1 VTAANP
7 QPPRRRKLLC
17 ALGAFAAALTFFA
30 GSAYAGDSY
39 QWIQIAESGVE
50 ARAITQD
57 SNCPKASIDGRP
69 AEMAVRARPDA
80 AFPILVCSLPLARNA
95 KEVVVDG
102 RPLDPPPPR
111 VDKILLIGDTG
122 CRLKSII
129 AQDCNSIK
137 AWPFRLAA
145 DMAAEMAPDLVLHL
159 GDLLYRE
166 TACPAIR
173 KGCVGSPFGDNWAA
187 WKADFFDP
195 GEALL
200 QSASWIFARGNHENC
215 LRAQEGWSR
224 FFAPGRY
231 EPGQCREFE
240 PPYSV
245 DLGGVTLVVMDLME
259 SEERAIDEKRVNIY
273 REQFEGLSAI
283 KGPLWIASH
292 KPIYGSAAV
301 LLGIS
306 QGDNKTLAAAAH
318 GVMPENAQAILSGHL
333 HTFEV
338 VSYIDNF
345 PAQIISGHGGDYLDP
360 FPPKK
365 FDGVVINDVTVE
377 VGRSAPPVFGFALL
391 ERGEGAWTVT
401 GYDAHA
407 RPLISC
413 RLRARKL
420 DCE

>member
-1 VTAANP
+1 VTAAIRLP
-7 QPPRRRKLLC
+7 SRRRNILPSVGAFVS
-17 ALGAFAAALTFFA
+17 ALIVFAAAA
-30 GSAYAGDSY
+30 RASDSY
-39 QWIQIAESGVE
+39 QWIQIAENGVE
-50 ARAITQD
+50 ARAITQEAA
-57 SNCPKASIDGRP
+57 CPKAAIDGRP

-80 AFPILVCSLPLARNA
+80 AFPILVCALPVPAGA
-95 KEVVVDG
+95 KDVVVNS
-102 RPLDPPPPR
+102 RPLDLPPPR

-122 CRLKSII
+122 CRLKSFVV
-129 AQDCNSIK
+129 QDCNSIK

-145 DMAAEMAPDLVLHL
+145 DMGAEMAPDLVLHL

-173 KGCVGSPFGDNWAA
+173 KGCAGSPFGDNWAT

-200 QSASWIFARGNHENC
+200 LAAPWIFARGNHENC
-215 LRAQEGWSR
+215 RRAHEGWSR
-224 FFAPGRY
+224 IFAPDPY
-231 EPGQCREFE
+231 EPGHCREYD

-245 DLGGVTLVVMDLME
+245 DLGEVTLVVMDLIE
-259 SEERAIDEKRVNIY
+259 SEERAIDETRAAIY
-273 REQFEGLSAI
+273 REQFEKLAAI
-283 KGPLWIASH
+283 KGPLWIATH

-318 GVMPENAQAILSGHL
+318 GVLPENLQAILSGHL

-338 VSYIDNF
+338 VSYAENF

-365 FDGVVINDVTVE
+365 FDGTAINDLTVE
-377 VGRSAPPVFGFALL
+377 VGRSAPPVFGFAMLQ
-391 ERGEGAWTVT
+391 RGEGVWTIT

-407 RPLISC
+407 RPLLSC